1 VSHKMADKPRV
12 LILGGSGFIG
22 RHLVTYL
29 WEHKLA
35 SKVGVADKLLFQI
48 AGLSEA
54 ERAIFDNGDFVHF
67 KQADLASE
75 AHITRV
81 FEADGGNWT
90 YVINCAAVTKYSQ
103 GKEVYDVNVVQLSKL
118 CAAASAKYK
127 VKRYI
132 EVSTAQVYEAGKKPS
147 SEGDKL
153 KPWTDIARAKQEAED
168 FVTKTHG
175 LNYVIVR
182 PAVVYGTG
190 DILGLTPRLIVG
202 SIYKE
207 SGETLK
213 SLYSKDLRVNTV
225 HVKDVVKALWYLTN
239 HGDSG
244 SIWNLADKNDTDQ
257 GKINKWLEEIYGIK
271 TKFVG
276 AVEMTAAK
284 AMGTKFL
291 VGVANDLHLKPFSDA
306 CKKYNIADTP
316 LTPYLDEEL
325 IKDNS
330 ISVEGSAIEKLGFS
344 YDYPAPNAGLL
355 REVIQDYIAK
365 GFFPK
370 ELL

>member
-1 VSHKMADKPRV
+1 MTDKPRV

-35 SKVGVADKLLFQI
+35 SKVCVADKLLFQI
-48 AGLSEA
+48 AGLSEN
-54 ERAIFDNGDFVHF
+54 EKAIYENADFVHF

-81 FEADGGNWT
+81 FESDGGNWT
-90 YVINCAAVTKYSQ
+90 YVINLAAVTKYSQ

-118 CAAASAKYK
+118 CAAAAVKYK
-127 VKRYI
+127 VKRFI
-132 EVSTAQVYEAGKKPS
+132 EVSTSQVYDSGKKPS
-147 SEGDKL
+147 VEGDKL
-153 KPWTDIARAKQEAED
+153 KPWTDIARAKLEAEEL
-168 FVTKTHG
+168 VSKTPG

-213 SLYSKDLRVNTV
+213 SLYSKELKINTV
-225 HVKDVVKALWYLTN
+225 HVKDVVKALWFLTT

-257 GKINKWLEEIYGIK
+257 GKVNKWLEEIYGIK
-271 TKFVG
+271 TKFFG
-276 AVEMTAAK
+276 AVEMTGAK
-284 AMGTKFL
+284 ALGTKYL

-306 CKKYNIADTP
+306 CKKYNIMDTP

-325 IKDNS
+325 IKENS
-330 ISVEGSAIEKLGFS
+330 ISVDGTAIEKLGFA
-344 YDYPAPNAGLL
+344 YDYPVPNAELL
-355 REVIQDYIAK
+355 KQVMEDYVAK
-365 GFFPK
+365 GVFPK

>member
-1 VSHKMADKPRV
+1 MADKPRV

-22 RHLVTYL
+22 RHLVTHL
-29 WEHKLA
+29 WENKLA
-35 SKVGVADKLLFQI
+35 SKVCVADKLLYQI

-54 ERAIFDNGDFVHF
+54 EKTIFENKDFLCF

-81 FEADGGNWT
+81 FENEGGNWT
-90 YVINCAAVTKYSQ
+90 FVINCAAVTKYSQ
-103 GKEVYDVNVVQLSKL
+103 GKEVYDVNVVTLSRL

-132 EVSTAQVYEAGKKPS
+132 EVSTGQVYDAGKKPS
-147 SEGDKL
+147 TEGDKP
-153 KPWTDIARAKQEAED
+153 KPWTDIARAKLEAEEI
-168 FVTKTHG
+168 VSKTPG
-175 LNYVIVR
+175 LNFVIVR
-182 PAVVYGTG
+182 PAVVYGPG
-190 DILGLTPRLIVG
+190 DVLGITPRLIVG

-213 SLYSKDLRVNTV
+213 SLYTKDLKLNTV
-225 HVKDVVKALWYLTN
+225 HARDVAKALWFLTS

-271 TKFVG
+271 TKFIS
-276 AVEMTAAK
+276 AVEMTGAK
-284 AMGTKFL
+284 ALGTKWLTGF
-291 VGVANDLHLKPFSDA
+291 ANDLHLKPFSDA
-306 CKKYNIADTP
+306 CKKYNIQDTP

-325 IKDNS
+325 VREHSTS
-330 ISVEGSAIEKLGFS
+330 IDGNAIEKLGFH
-344 YDYPAPNAGLL
+344 YDFPAPNAELL
-355 REVIQDYIAK
+355 KQVMLDYVAK

>member
-1 VSHKMADKPRV
+1 MADKPRV

-22 RHLVTYL
+22 RHLVTYI
-29 WEHKLA
+29 WENKLA
-35 SKVGVADKLLFQI
+35 SKVCVADKLLYQI

-54 ERAIFDNGDFVHF
+54 EKNIFENKDFLSF

-81 FEADGGNWT
+81 FENDGGNWT

-118 CAAASAKYK
+118 CSHAALKYK
-127 VKRYI
+127 CKRYI
-132 EVSTAQVYEAGKKPS
+132 EVSTAQVYDAGKKPS
-147 SEGDKL
+147 SESDKI
-153 KPWTDIARAKQEAED
+153 KPWTDIARSKLEAEGH
-168 FVTKTHG
+168 VSQVAG

-190 DILGLTPRLIVG
+190 DVLGITPRLIVG

-213 SLYSKDLRVNTV
+213 SLYTKDLKLNTV
-225 HVKDVVKALWYLTN
+225 HVRDVVKALWFLTN

-244 SIWNLADKNDTDQ
+244 STWNLADKNDTDQ
-257 GKINKWLEEIYGIK
+257 GKINKWLEEIFGIK
-271 TKFVG
+271 TKFINS
-276 AVEMTAAK
+276 VEMTGAK
-284 AMGTKFL
+284 AMGTKWLTGF
-291 VGVANDLHLKPFSDA
+291 ANDLHLKPFSDA
-306 CKKYNIADTP
+306 CKKYNIQDTP

-325 IKDNS
+325 VKENS
-330 ISVEGSAIEKLGFS
+330 TSIDGSAIEKLGFV
-344 YDYPAPNAGLL
+344 YDFPAPNAELL
-355 REVIQDYIAK
+355 KQVMFDYVSK

>member
-1 VSHKMADKPRV
+1 LVS
-12 LILGGSGFIG
+12 
-22 RHLVTYL
+22 YL
-29 WEHKLA
+29 WENKLA
-35 SKVGVADKLLFQI
+35 SRVCVADKVLYQI
-48 AGLSEA
+48 AGLSES
-54 ERAIFDNGDFVHF
+54 ERAIFENADFLTF
-67 KQADLASE
+67 KQSDLASD

-81 FEADGGNWT
+81 FEHDGGNWT
-90 YVINCAAVTKYSQ
+90 YVINCAATTKYSQ

-127 VKRYI
+127 AKRFI
-132 EVSTAQVYEAGKKPS
+132 EVSTAQVYDSGKKAS
-147 SEGDKL
+147 SESDKI
-153 KPWTDIARAKQEAED
+153 KPWTDIGRAKIEAET
-168 FVTKTHG
+168 FVSQTAG

-213 SLYSKDLRVNTV
+213 SLYTKDLKINTV
-225 HVKDVVKALWYLTN
+225 HVKDVAKALWFLTN

-244 SIWNLADKNDTDQ
+244 TIWNLADKNDTDQ

-271 TKFVG
+271 TKFIG
-276 AVEMTAAK
+276 AVEMTGAK
-284 AMGTKFL
+284 ALGTKWLTSF
-291 VGVANDLHLKPFSDA
+291 ANDLHLKPFSDA
-306 CKKYNIADTP
+306 CKKYHIHDSP

-325 IKDNS
+325 VKENS
-330 ISVEGSAIEKLGFS
+330 TCIDGNAIEKLGFH
-344 YDYPAPNAGLL
+344 YDYPAPTSELL
-355 REVIQDYIAK
+355 KQVLLDYVAK
-365 GFFPK
+365 GYFPK